1 MEIETT
7 VNETIPNSEGETE
20 LETEMESPEK
30 VNAETTESAEAE
42 EVKPAETTEEKPRVP
57 KIPIEAPKNNGVTTP
72 VKPKQLAGIV
82 VQYPEMFSLKRD
94 AHFLEKF
101 EDASDIKV
109 QRMAY
114 IECENEEAAAALQKK
129 LNGASLNNKKVTASR
144 LDLTEKKVL
153 YVNSIKRETTDDM
166 VKEAVEG
173 IVQMKREAYNT
184 FMLFGSEAEARAA
197 KTKMNKEGVCGTRV
211 HCEFDHR
218 AKDRFKTEEPAAKKQ
233 KVEEVKSEEKPAE
246 AAVEEEE
253 TAEAAEGEVEAA
265 EEAKEE
271 EAKEEEEEAME
282 EGGEEAAE
290 AEEEQWRITWLR

>member
-20 LETEMESPEK
+20 LETEMESTEK
-30 VNAETTESAEAE
+30 VNEETTESVE
-42 EVKPAETTEEKPRVP
+42 EVKPAEATEEKPRVP

-72 VKPKQLAGIV
+72 VKPKHLAGIV

-101 EDASDIKV
+101 QDASDIKM
-109 QRMAY
+109 QRVAY

-129 LNGASLNNKKVTASR
+129 LNGNSLNSKKVTASR

-153 YVNSIKRETTDDM
+153 YVNSVKRETTDDM
-166 VKEAVEG
+166 LKEAIEG
-173 IVQMKREAYNT
+173 LVQVRREGYNT
-184 FMLFGSEAEARAA
+184 FVLFGSEAEARAA
-197 KTKMNKEGVCGTRV
+197 KAKINKDGVCGTRV
-211 HCEFDHR
+211 NCGFDNR

-246 AAVEEEE
+246 AA
-253 TAEAAEGEVEAA
+253 AEAAAEEEAA
-265 EEAKEE
+265 EAVEGEE
-271 EAKEEEEEAME
+271 EAAEDAKEGEEAKEEEEAME

-290 AEEEQWRITWLR
+290 AEAEEQ